1 MMMIPSLFLG
11 LRRRKTVTALILAM
25 LSASVAAQAPRADA
39 AVEDIVILRS
49 VLLSRT
55 TPTSFCAPPRT
66 GFAEATAED
75 RYEFKAVATDASSGK
90 VTNVSGVRA
99 GTLHA
104 CFSPTPDALIQSFY
118 AEGEV
123 GGVVLT
129 GRGQC
134 RTTKRD
140 FPEAGITLRTCQLD
154 LAGLPTAY
162 VGGQLTTNTLASR
175 TIIGTESDPPGYTQ
189 LSIATVRLWKKR
201 PGQ

>member
-11 LRRRKTVTALILAM
+11 LRRCTTLTALMLAM
-25 LSASVAAQAPRADA
+25 LSSSVAAQNPRADVS
-39 AVEDIVILRS
+39 VEDIVILRS
-49 VLLSRT
+49 VLLARI
-55 TPTSFCAPPRT
+55 TPTEFCAPFRT
-66 GFAEATAED
+66 GFPEATAED
-75 RYEFKAVATDASSGK
+75 RYEFKTVATDAASGH
-90 VTNVSGVRA
+90 VTNVSSVRA

-140 FPEAGITLRTCQLD
+140 FPEAGISVRTCQLD
-154 LAGLPTAY
+154 LTGLPTAY

-175 TIIGTESDPPGYTQ
+175 TIIGADTDPPGYTQ

-201 PGQ
+201 QGR